1 MTRRIRTLVV
11 IGVALVMASVA
22 SYAVYGAVTRVP
34 VREVEVAHSYI
45 VVAAEPL
52 PIGTR
57 IARAQVKL
65 VAWPKSTV
73 IPGAFESIDAVVGRG
88 LTSSVLENEPISEAR
103 VAPTGSGA
111 GLPPAIPPGM
121 RAISVKVD
129 EVVGVAGFV
138 VPGTHVDVIVTLGA
152 RGVHEQSSRVVVN
165 NVTVLTA
172 GTRYDQEEAKDG
184 KPIRSTVVTLLVKPE
199 DAEKVALAESEGE
212 ILLTLRNPL
221 DTSTVSTNGI
231 KLGALIGQSA
241 PVEIQRR
248 AAAPAPLRREEPA
261 PAPAVT
267 AIARPVYTVEAI
279 KAAKRTQEAVR

>member
-1 MTRRIRTLVV
+1 MTRRIRTVVV
-11 IGVALVMASVA
+11 ITVALVMATAA
-22 SYAVYGAVTRVP
+22 SYAVYGAVTKMP
-34 VREVEVAHSYI
+34 VREVEVAHRYL
-45 VVAAEPL
+45 VVAAESL

-57 IARAQVKL
+57 ITKDHVKL
-65 VAWPKSTV
+65 VAWPKSSA
-73 IPGAFESIDAVVGRG
+73 IPGTFESIDAVVGRG

-103 VAPTGSGA
+103 IAPTGSGA
-111 GLPPAIPPGM
+111 GLPPAIPQGM

-138 VPGTHVDVIVTLGA
+138 VPGTHVDVIVTIGS
-152 RGVHEQSSRVVVN
+152 RGLHEQSSRVVVS

-221 DTSTVSTNGI
+221 DTSTVTTTGI

-241 PVEIQRR
+241 PVEIHRR
-248 AAAPAPLRREEPA
+248 AVAPAVRREPA
-261 PAPAVT
+261 PPVAALE
-267 AIARPVYTVEAI
+267 APVYTVEAI

>member
-11 IGVALVMASVA
+11 IAVALVMATAA
-22 SYAVYGAVTRVP
+22 SYAVYGAVTRIP
-34 VREVEVAHSYI
+34 VREVEVAHRYI

-57 IARAQVKL
+57 ITRSHVKL
-65 VAWPKSTV
+65 VAWPKSSA
-73 IPGAFESIDAVVGRG
+73 IPGAFESIDAIVGRG

-138 VPGTHVDVIVTLGA
+138 VPGTHVDVIVTIGA
-152 RGVHEQSSRVVVN
+152 RGMHEQTSRVVVS

-221 DTSTVSTNGI
+221 DTSTVSTKGI
-231 KLGALIGQSA
+231 KLGALIGQSE
-241 PVEIQRR
+241 PVEVRR
-248 AAAPAPLRREEPA
+248 AVAAVPVRREAPAAASPAAAP
-261 PAPAVT
+261 VQQ
-267 AIARPVYTVEAI
+267 VYTVEAI

>member
-1 MTRRIRTLVV
+1 MTRRIRTVVV
-11 IGVALVMASVA
+11 ITVALVMATAA
-22 SYAVYGAVTRVP
+22 SYAVYGAVTRMP
-34 VREVEVAHSYI
+34 VREVEVAHRYI
-45 VVAAEPL
+45 VVAAESL

-57 IARAQVKL
+57 ITRDHVKL
-65 VAWPKSTV
+65 VAWPKSSA
-73 IPGAFESIDAVVGRG
+73 IPGTFESIDAIVGRG

-103 VAPTGSGA
+103 IAPTGSGA

-138 VPGTHVDVIVTLGA
+138 VPGTHVDVIVTIGA
-152 RGVHEQSSRVVVN
+152 RGLHEQSSRVVVS

-172 GTRYDQEEAKDG
+172 GTRYDQEAAKDG

-221 DTSTVSTNGI
+221 DTGEVKTNGI
-231 KLGALIGQSA
+231 RLGALIGQSA
-241 PVEIQRR
+241 PVTIQRAVTTAPVR
-248 AAAPAPLRREEPA
+248 REGPPPAPPA
-261 PAPAVT
+261 
-267 AIARPVYTVEAI
+267 AIAKPVYTVEAI

>member
-11 IGVALVMASVA
+11 IAVALVMATAA
-22 SYAVYGAVTRVP
+22 SYAVYGAVTRMP
-34 VREVEVAHSYI
+34 VREVEVAHRYI

-57 IARAQVKL
+57 ITRSHVKL
-65 VAWPKSTV
+65 VAWPKASA
-73 IPGAFESIDAVVGRG
+73 IPGAFESIDAIVGRG
-88 LTSSVLENEPISEAR
+88 LISSVLENEPISEAR

-138 VPGTHVDVIVTLGA
+138 VPGTHVDVIVTIGA
-152 RGVHEQSSRVVVN
+152 RSMHEQTSRVVVS

-172 GTRYDQEEAKDG
+172 GTRYDQEQAKDG

-221 DTSTVSTNGI
+221 DTGTVSTKGI
-231 KLGALIGQSA
+231 KLGALIGQSEPVEVRRVAA
-241 PVEIQRR
+241 PVVARR
-248 AAAPAPLRREEPA
+248 DEPPTPAAVAAPA
-261 PAPAVT
+261 T
-267 AIARPVYTVEAI
+267 HVYTVEAI

>member
-1 MTRRIRTLVV
+1 MTRRIRTIVV
-11 IGVALVMASVA
+11 VTVALVMATAA
-22 SYAVYGAVTRVP
+22 SYAVYGAVTKMP
-34 VREVEVAHSYI
+34 VREVEVAHRYL

-57 IARAQVKL
+57 LMKEHVKL
-65 VAWPKSTV
+65 VAWPKSSA
-73 IPGAFESIDAVVGRG
+73 IPGTFESIDAVVGRG

-103 VAPTGSGA
+103 IAPTGSGA

-138 VPGTHVDVIVTLGA
+138 VPGTHVDVIVTIGA
-152 RGVHEQSSRVVVN
+152 RGLHEQSSRVVVS

-221 DTSTVSTNGI
+221 DTGTVNTNGI
-231 KLGALIGQSA
+231 RLGALIGQSA

-248 AAAPAPLRREEPA
+248 AIAPAPVRRDPPAAPAA
-261 PAPAVT
+261 T
-267 AIARPVYTVEAI
+267 ASTPVYTVEAI

>member
-11 IGVALVMASVA
+11 ITVALVMATVA
-22 SYAVYGAVTRVP
+22 SYAVYGAVTKMP
-34 VREVEVAHSYI
+34 VREVEVAHRYI
-45 VVAAEPL
+45 VVAAASL

-57 IARAQVKL
+57 LTKEHVKL
-65 VAWPKSTV
+65 VAWPKSSA
-73 IPGAFESIDAVVGRG
+73 IPGTFESIDAVIGRG
-88 LTSSVLENEPISEAR
+88 LTSSVLEHEPISEAR
-103 VAPTGSGA
+103 IAPTGAGA

-138 VPGTHVDVIVTLGA
+138 VPGTHVDVIVTIGA
-152 RGVHEQSSRVVVN
+152 RGGHEQSSRVVVS

-221 DTSTVSTNGI
+221 DTSTVTTTGI

-241 PVEIQRR
+241 PVEVPRR
-248 AAAPAPLRREEPA
+248 AAVTAPVRREP
-261 PAPAVT
+261 PAPAVSP
-267 AIARPVYTVEAI
+267 APVYTVEAI

>member
-1 MTRRIRTLVV
+1 MTRRIRTVVV
-11 IGVALVMASVA
+11 ITVALVMATAA
-22 SYAVYGAVTRVP
+22 SYAVYGAVTRMP
-34 VREVEVAHSYI
+34 VREVEVAHRYI

-57 IARAQVKL
+57 ITRDHVKL
-65 VAWPKSTV
+65 VAWPKSSA
-73 IPGAFESIDAVVGRG
+73 IPGTFESINAVVGRG
-88 LTSSVLENEPISEAR
+88 LTSSVLENEPISETR

-138 VPGTHVDVIVTLGA
+138 VPGTHVDVIVTIGA
-152 RGVHEQSSRVVVN
+152 RRGHEQSSRVVVS
-165 NVTVLTA
+165 NVTVLTS
-172 GTRYDQEEAKDG
+172 GTRYDQEAAKDG

-221 DTSTVSTNGI
+221 DTGEVKTSGI
-231 KLGALIGQSA
+231 RLGALIGQSSPVTIQRAVATA
-241 PVEIQRR
+241 PV
-248 AAAPAPLRREEPA
+248 RREEPP
-261 PAPAVT
+261 PAPPS
-267 AIARPVYTVEAI
+267 AIAKPVYTVEAI

>member
-1 MTRRIRTLVV
+1 MTRRIRTVVV
-11 IGVALVMASVA
+11 ITVALVMATAA
-22 SYAVYGAVTRVP
+22 SYAVYGAVTKMP
-34 VREVEVAHSYI
+34 VREVEVAHRYL

-57 IARAQVKL
+57 LTKEHVKL
-65 VAWPKSTV
+65 VAWPKSSA
-73 IPGAFESIDAVVGRG
+73 IPGTFESIDAVVGRG
-88 LTSSVLENEPISEAR
+88 LTSSVLENEPISESR
-103 VAPTGSGA
+103 IAPTGSGA

-138 VPGTHVDVIVTLGA
+138 VPGTHVDVIVTIGA
-152 RGVHEQSSRVVVN
+152 RGLHEQSSRVVVS

-221 DTSTVSTNGI
+221 DTSTVNTNGI
-231 KLGALIGQSA
+231 RLGALIGQSA

-248 AAAPAPLRREEPA
+248 AVAPAPVRREA
-261 PAPAVT
+261 PAAPTATVT
-267 AIARPVYTVEAI
+267 PVYTVEAI